1 MRTDD
6 LITLLSQTPPRR
18 PPLRLSLAVVA
29 AIAVTMVVN
38 TLVLGLRPDI
48 AVLPLSMVYKS
59 TVLLALAALAGGI
72 LTRIA
77 RPLATVNRGVIAV
90 VLFALLVAGSLGW
103 EWSHAAPA
111 AILHSFALPNFPF
124 CLGAVTIYGTLAAGA
139 LTGLMR
145 FYAPAN
151 EGRAAAAI
159 GFAAA
164 AAGAVGYSI
173 HCPIDSPTFVVVA
186 YGLPIAWVTLASRM
200 LFVRLIRW

>member
-18 PPLRLSLAVVA
+18 PPLRLSLAVVV

-48 AVLPLSMVYKS
+48 AMPPLSMAYKS
-59 TVLLALAALAGGI
+59 VVLLTLAVIAGGI
-72 LTRIA
+72 LARVA
-77 RPLATVNRGVIAV
+77 RPVATAGQGVIAA

-103 EWSHAAPA
+103 EWSHAAPT
-111 AILHSFALPNFPF
+111 AILHSFVLPNFPF
-124 CLGAVTIYGTLAAGA
+124 CLGAVTIYGAAAAGA

-145 FYAPAN
+145 FYAPAD
-151 EGRAAAAI
+151 ERRAAAAI

-173 HCPIDSPTFVVVA
+173 HCPIDSPSFVVVA

-200 LFVRLIRW
+200 LLVRLIRW